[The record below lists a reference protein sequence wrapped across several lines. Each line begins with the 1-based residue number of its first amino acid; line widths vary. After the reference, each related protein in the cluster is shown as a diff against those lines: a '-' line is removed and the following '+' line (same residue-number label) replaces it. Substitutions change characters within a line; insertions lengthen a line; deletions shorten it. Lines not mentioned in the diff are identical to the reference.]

1 MSIPA
6 WIGLGIL
13 ALGVTVVVF
22 AALVAGSRAD
32 DDAELQARLA
42 EVDAILLE
50 CRTEE
55 MSSL

>member
-32 DDAELQARLA
+32 DDAELQARLG